1 MKLLSRSLEILHLP
15 RELNRA
21 GAHTRIVALS
31 ATPGADVPSVKQV
44 LQNLFISKIELRH
57 EESEDIVPY
66 THHRNVDKIVV
77 PLDEDLVNVRNKLL
91 SVQVL
96 YLRGLSWIAPLSVRL
111 NRKSMSR
118 SWLPLMLWGKVTT
131 LRATPS
137 SLSSTQGTN
146 GVRTLLEV
154 FQTMFEDRWKPL
166 ELKVEFLWGLLKE
179 HGHIMLSGLCITIC
193 WMEGWP
199 FHSRNGPKASSLQT
213 LALSAFGPISLSLE
227 SLLLWSLIKLERLI
241 EYYRWRPTLPQSW
254 NSTMAWS
261 CSQLKACAV
270 STTFSRRRTQTTRDV
285 TSASWM
291 SLADF
296 LPGETFWK

>member
-1 MKLLSRSLEILHLP
+1 MHTVLSLGWKINKLLSCSLEILYLP

-77 PLDEDLVNVRNKLL
+77 PLDEDLVSVRNKLL

-96 YLRGLSWIAPLSVRL
+96 YLRGLSWIATLSVLL

-118 SWLPLMLWGKVTT
+118 SWLQLMLWGKVTT
-131 LRATPS
+131 HRATPS
-137 SLSSTQGTN
+137 LLSSTQGTN

-154 FQTMFEDRWKPL
+154 FQTMFEDRWNPL
-166 ELKVEFLWGLLKE
+166 KIIEVECLCGPSRAWPYHVEWIMHFNLLD
-179 HGHIMLSGLCITIC
+179 GRMA
-193 WMEGWP
+193 
-199 FHSRNGPKASSLQT
+199 FSLQEWT
-213 LALSAFGPISLSLE
+213 ESFFSA
-227 SLLLWSLIKLERLI
+227 
-241 EYYRWRPTLPQSW
+241 
-254 NSTMAWS
+254 N
-261 CSQLKACAV
+261 
-270 STTFSRRRTQTTRDV
+270 
-285 TSASWM
+285 TS
-291 SLADF
+291 
-296 LPGETFWK
+296 